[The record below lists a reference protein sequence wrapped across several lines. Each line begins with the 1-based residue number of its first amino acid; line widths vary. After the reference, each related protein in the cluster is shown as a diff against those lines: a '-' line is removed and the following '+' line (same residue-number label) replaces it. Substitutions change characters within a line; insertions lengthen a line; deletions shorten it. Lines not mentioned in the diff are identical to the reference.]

1 MIKRRDFLA
10 GGMAATVA
18 GSGASVAGRRT
29 IPSKPVR
36 IMVSTAPGG
45 MADTLGRLLASH
57 LTQTM
62 GQQFYVENRG
72 GAGNIIGIDLVAKS
86 PPDGYTFLVCA
97 GTITINHIMYK
108 KLPYDVLRDLTPITQ
123 LVSLPNVLV
132 VHPSQP
138 YKTLAEFITAAKQK
152 SGQDQLCVGRRR
164 QQSASVDGAPEGAW
178 PASTSVHV
186 PYKGVGPAMSD
197 LLGGHVASM
206 VSNIASA
213 KPHIDN
219 GKLRALAVTSRARAP
234 ALPDV
239 PSMDEAGVKGYEVL
253 NWFGMFAPAG
263 TPAPIVTR
271 MHAEAKT
278 LLETPEMKKR
288 LAGEGAEPIDERAV
302 RLHRVRQIRDAAV
315 VGGRPRREDPAGI
328 APSGIRGWS
337 HVGPRSISTDA
348 RRQRNVVCRAC
359 IPAERAGVSSGEI

>member
-10 GGMAATVA
+10 GGMAATFA
-18 GSGASVAGRRT
+18 GAGAAPVWAQDY
-29 IPSKPVR
+29 PSKPVR
-36 IMVSTAPGG
+36 ILVSTAPGG

-57 LTQTM
+57 LTQAM

-86 PPDGYTFLVCA
+86 PADGYTFLVCA

-108 KLPYDVLRDLTPITQ
+108 KLPYDVLRDLAPITQ

-138 YKTLAEFITAAKQK
+138 YKTLAEFIAAAKQK
-152 SGQDQLCVGRRR
+152 PGQINFASAGVG
-164 QQSASVDGAPEGAW
+164 SNLHLSMELLKAKAGIEV
-178 PASTSVHV
+178 VHV

-213 KPHIDN
+213 KPHVES
-219 GKLRALAVTSRARAP
+219 GKLRPLGVTSRARAP

-239 PSMDEAGVKGYEVL
+239 PSMDEAGLKGYEVL

-263 TPAPIVTR
+263 TPAPIVAR
-271 MHAEAKT
+271 MQAEAKK
-278 LLETPEMKKR
+278 LFETPDMKKR
-288 LAGEGAEPIDERAV
+288 LASEGAQPINSTPSDFAAFVKSEMQQWSEV
-302 RLHRVRQIRDAAV
+302 GRVAKIR
-315 VGGRPRREDPAGI
+315 PA
-328 APSGIRGWS
+328 
-337 HVGPRSISTDA
+337 D
-348 RRQRNVVCRAC
+348 
-359 IPAERAGVSSGEI
+359 

>member
-1 MIKRRDFLA
+1 MIKRRDVLVGGIAAAVTGA
-10 GGMAATVA
+10 GA
-18 GSGASVAGRRT
+18 GWAQDY
-29 IPSKPVR
+29 PSKPVK
-36 IMVSTAPGG
+36 ILVSTAPGG

-86 PPDGYTFLVCA
+86 PADGYTLLVCA

-108 KLPYDVLRDLTPITQ
+108 KLPYDVLRDLAPITQ

-132 VHPSQP
+132 VHPNQP
-138 YKTLAEFITAAKQK
+138 FKTLAEFVAAAKAK
-152 SGQDQLCVGRRR
+152 PGQINFASAGVG
-164 QQSASVDGAPEGAW
+164 SNLHLSMELLKALAGIDV
-178 PASTSVHV
+178 VHV

-206 VSNIASA
+206 VSNVASA

-219 GKLRALAVTSRARAP
+219 GKLRALAVTSKGRAP

-239 PSMDEAGVKGYEVL
+239 PSMEEAGVKGYEVL

-263 TPAPIVTR
+263 TPAPIITR

-278 LLETPEMKKR
+278 MLTTPEMKKR
-288 LAGEGAEPIDERAV
+288 LANEGAEPIVSTPSDFTTFVKSEMDQWTKV
-302 RLHRVRQIRDAAV
+302 GQAAKIQ
-315 VGGRPRREDPAGI
+315 PA
-328 APSGIRGWS
+328 
-337 HVGPRSISTDA
+337 D
-348 RRQRNVVCRAC
+348 
-359 IPAERAGVSSGEI
+359 

>member
-1 MIKRRDFLA
+1 MKRRDFLA
-10 GGMAATVA
+10 GGMAAAVA
-18 GSGASVAGRRT
+18 GTSNAPAWAQDY
-29 IPSKPVR
+29 PAKPVR

-57 LTQTM
+57 LTQAM

-72 GAGNIIGIDLVAKS
+72 GAGNIIGIDAVAKS
-86 PPDGYTFLVCA
+86 PPDGYTLLVCA
-97 GTITINHIMYK
+97 GTVTINHIMYK
-108 KLPYDVLRDLTPITQ
+108 KMPYDVQRDLAPITQ

-138 YKTLAEFITAAKQK
+138 YKTLAEFVAAAKAK
-152 SGQDQLCVGRRR
+152 PGQINFASAGVG
-164 QQSASVDGAPEGAW
+164 SNLHLSMELLKAMTGIDV
-178 PASTSVHV
+178 VHV

-206 VSNIASA
+206 VSNVASA

-219 GKLRALAVTSRARAP
+219 GKLRALGVTSRDRAP

-239 PSMDEAGVKGYEVL
+239 PSMAEAGVKGYEVL

-263 TPAPIVTR
+263 TPAPIITR
-271 MHAEAKT
+271 MHLEAKK

-288 LAGEGAEPIDERAV
+288 LANEGAEPILSTPSDFTAFVKSEMA
-302 RLHRVRQIRDAAV
+302 QWTE
-315 VGGRPRREDPAGI
+315 VGRTAKIQPA
-328 APSGIRGWS
+328 
-337 HVGPRSISTDA
+337 D
-348 RRQRNVVCRAC
+348 
-359 IPAERAGVSSGEI
+359 

>member
-1 MIKRRDFLA
+1 MKRRNFLA
-10 GGMAATVA
+10 GGMAAAFA
-18 GSGASVAGRRT
+18 GAGTRRSWAQDY
-29 IPSKPVR
+29 PSKPVR
-36 IMVSTAPGG
+36 ILVSTAPGG

-57 LTQTM
+57 LTQAM

-72 GAGNIIGIDLVAKS
+72 GAGNIIGIDVVAKS
-86 PPDGYTFLVCA
+86 PPDGYTLLVCA

-108 KLPYDVLRDLTPITQ
+108 KLPYDVQRDLVPITQ

-138 YKTLAEFITAAKQK
+138 YQTLADFIAAAKQK
-152 SGQDQLCVGRRR
+152 PGQINFASAGVG
-164 QQSASVDGAPEGAW
+164 SNLHLSMELLKAMAGIDV
-178 PASTSVHV
+178 VHV

-206 VSNIASA
+206 VSNVASA

-219 GKLRALAVTSRARAP
+219 GKLRALGVTSRARTP

-239 PSMDEAGVKGYEVL
+239 PTIAEAGVKGYEVL

-271 MHAEAKT
+271 MHAEAKA
-278 LLETPEMKKR
+278 LLTTPEMKKR
-288 LAGEGAEPIDERAV
+288 LASEGAEPINSTPSDFTAFVKSEMQQWSKV
-302 RLHRVRQIRDAAV
+302 GKAAKIQ
-315 VGGRPRREDPAGI
+315 PA
-328 APSGIRGWS
+328 
-337 HVGPRSISTDA
+337 D
-348 RRQRNVVCRAC
+348 
-359 IPAERAGVSSGEI
+359 

>member
-10 GGMAATVA
+10 GGMAATFA
-18 GSGASVAGRRT
+18 GSGATRGWAQDY
-29 IPSKPVR
+29 PSKAVR

-72 GAGNIIGIDLVAKS
+72 GAGNIIGIDVVAKS

-138 YKTLAEFITAAKQK
+138 YKTLAEFIAAAKQK
-152 SGQDQLCVGRRR
+152 PGEINFASAGVG
-164 QQSASVDGAPEGAW
+164 SNLHLSMELLKAKAGIDV
-178 PASTSVHV
+178 VHV

-213 KPHIDN
+213 KQHIDS
-219 GKLRALAVTSRARAP
+219 GKLRPLGVTSRLRAP

-263 TPAPIVTR
+263 TPAPIITR
-271 MHAEAKT
+271 MHAEAKK
-278 LLETPEMKKR
+278 LLETPDMKKR
-288 LAGEGAEPIDERAV
+288 LAEEGAEPINSTPSDFTAFVKSEMAQWSEV
-302 RLHRVRQIRDAAV
+302 GRVAKIQ
-315 VGGRPRREDPAGI
+315 PE
-328 APSGIRGWS
+328 
-337 HVGPRSISTDA
+337 
-348 RRQRNVVCRAC
+348 
-359 IPAERAGVSSGEI
+359 